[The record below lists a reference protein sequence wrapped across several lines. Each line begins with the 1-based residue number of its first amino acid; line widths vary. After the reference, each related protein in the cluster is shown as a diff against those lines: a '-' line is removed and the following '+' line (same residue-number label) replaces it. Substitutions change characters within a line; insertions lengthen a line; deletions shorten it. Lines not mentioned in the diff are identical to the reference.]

1 MLDFENL
8 EKYRENNRIEAKK
21 AVGGLP
27 KSIWETYS
35 AFANTLGGVILL
47 GVEEHADRSLH
58 PVCLPDPE
66 GLVKAFWDAVNN
78 PNKASANILS
88 DKDVQIV
95 EVDGCRIIEIFVP
108 RAERGVKPV
117 YIDGNPLTGTYRR
130 NGEGDYHCTQD
141 AVRGML
147 RDAAVQTQD
156 TVLLER
162 MDLDVFDYDSV
173 HRYRNRLRN
182 HRPGHVWDELDDV
195 TFLYKLG
202 AIGRSEDGVMHPTA
216 AGLLMF
222 GFEYEIVKEFPYY
235 FLDYQEKMDAETR
248 WTDRIVSTSGDW
260 SGNIYDFYFRVYQR
274 IAQDIKVPFK
284 MENGER
290 IDDTPVHG
298 ALREALANCLINAD
312 YYESRGV
319 VIVKTKDGI
328 TISNPGGFRIDLNEA
343 KSGGI
348 SDPRNTTLIKMF
360 NLINIGER
368 AGSGIPNIYNVWKKQ
383 GWQEPEISENFEPP
397 RISVNLPLEKSGGKK
412 AAVKSGGKKAAVKSG
427 DKKLSAKTIEHRNR
441 IVDYLT
447 VNVTAG
453 RNKLA
458 ELLGLKDSRVKVILS
473 EMVADE
479 IIVAEGDFKTR
490 VYRLKE
496 QAGGKDF

>member
-8 EKYRENNRIEAKK
+8 NKYRENNRIEAKK

-27 KSIWETYS
+27 RSIWETYS

-58 PVCLPDPE
+58 PVQLPDPE
-66 GLVKAFWDAVNN
+66 GLVKTFWDAVNN
-78 PNKASANILS
+78 PNKVSANILT

-95 EVDGCRIIEIFVP
+95 EVDGCCIVEIFVP
-108 RAERGVKPV
+108 RADRGVKPV

-141 AVRGML
+141 VVRAML

-182 HRPGHVWDELDDV
+182 HRPGHVWDELDNV

-202 AIGRSEDGVMHPTA
+202 AIGRSEDGVMHPTV

-222 GFEYEIVKEFPYY
+222 GFEYEIVKEFPHY
-235 FLDYQEKMDAETR
+235 FLDYQERMEEETR

-274 IAQDIKVPFK
+274 MAQDIKVPFK

-312 YYESRGV
+312 YYGSRGV
-319 VIVKTKDGI
+319 VIVKTREGI
-328 TISNPGGFRIDLNEA
+328 TISNPGGFRIDLDEA

-368 AGSGIPNIYNVWKKQ
+368 AGSGIPNIYHVWKNH
-383 GWQEPEISENFEPP
+383 GWLEPEIQEGFEPP
-397 RISVNLPLEKSGGKK
+397 RICVKLPLEKSGGKK

-427 DKKLSAKTIEHRNR
+427 DKKLSAKTVEHRHN
-441 IVDYLT
+441 IIDYLT

-453 RNKLA
+453 RSELA

-473 EMVADE
+473 EMVTDG
-479 IIVAEGDFKTR
+479 IVVPEGDFKTR

-496 QAGGKDF
+496 KADG